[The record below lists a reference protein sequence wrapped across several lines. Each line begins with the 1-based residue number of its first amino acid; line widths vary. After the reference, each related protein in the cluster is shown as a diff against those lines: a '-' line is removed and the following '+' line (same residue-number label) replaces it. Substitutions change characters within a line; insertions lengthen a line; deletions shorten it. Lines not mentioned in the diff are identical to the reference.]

1 MVIVIGITAA
11 LVSFASVDVCD
22 QELTDT
28 GQVVTVCRHLEA
40 TDPPALALAL
50 VVLAALGLGGF
61 FNEIGFLGISLKRDL
76 KDAKEAAT
84 SAEDAAKSAAEASRS
99 AAEAAAAATR
109 TADDA
114 HAISE
119 QARKNAEHA
128 AGTAQ
133 DATTTARV
141 AEDLARGASLP
152 GEARAGIAT
161 TDVEQQISELAAEYN
176 RIRRDMSSGPA
187 RTTQMTSVVSKMISL
202 LTDEEQIDVSRLLS
216 SDDRGHRLAGYA
228 DLYAQPQPV
237 RVAELARVVIEE
249 DKPFGQ
255 YWGLRALRRQVESD
269 PKSLDLN
276 TKRQLQAQARQ
287 IAPPGTDRAHEL
299 SEIIRVAEAPP
310 TRRDD

>member
-1 MVIVIGITAA
+1 
-11 LVSFASVDVCD
+11 
-22 QELTDT
+22 
-28 GQVVTVCRHLEA
+28 
-40 TDPPALALAL
+40 
-50 VVLAALGLGGF
+50 VLAALGLGGF

-84 SAEDAAKSAAEASRS
+84 SAKDAATSAEDAAKSAAAASSS
-99 AAEAAAAATR
+99 ASEAAAAATR

-119 QARKNAEHA
+119 EARKNAQHA

-141 AEDLARGASLP
+141 AEDLAREASLP
-152 GEARAGIAT
+152 GETKAGIAT
-161 TDVEQQISELAAEYN
+161 TDVDQQISELAAEYN

-202 LTDEEQIDVSRLLS
+202 LADEEQVDVSRLLG

-228 DLYAQPQPV
+228 DLYARPQPI
-237 RVAELARVVIEE
+237 RIPELVGVVIEE

-269 PKSLDLN
+269 PALLDLN
-276 TKRQLQAQARQ
+276 TKRHLQAQARQ
-287 IAPPGTDRAHEL
+287 IGPPGTDRAHEL
-299 SEIIRVAEAPP
+299 SEIIRVAEAPTTP
-310 TRRDD
+310 RDD